1 MREIRTVIFDWDGTL
16 SDSISRIVE
25 CMRGAAE
32 LTGLPIPAEQQVRD
46 IIGLGLPEAVA
57 LLFPDI
63 DDPSLARRLTEAY
76 GQYFVAHEQTP
87 SPLFDGVLDT
97 LAGLRQ
103 SGYKLAV
110 ATGKSRRGLDR
121 VLKSHD
127 LTNFFDV
134 TRCADESLSKPHP
147 RMLEEILNHLETP
160 ASRAVM
166 VGDSE
171 YDIRMAHNA
180 RVRAVAVSY
189 GAQSREHLLQ
199 SRPEHCID
207 AFTEFHP
214 WVMSSANSAPVSKA
228 TFVPVSR
235 G

>member
-32 LTGLPIPAEQQVRD
+32 LIGVPLPGEQQVRD

-57 LLFPDI
+57 VLFPDI
-63 DDPSLARRLTEAY
+63 DDPSLTRRLTEAY
-76 GQYFVAHEQTP
+76 SQYFVAQEQTP

-97 LAGLRQ
+97 LAELRQ

-127 LTNFFDV
+127 LTNFFDA

-147 RMLEEILNHLETP
+147 RMLEEILNRLETP
-160 ASRAVM
+160 ATNAVM
-166 VGDSE
+166 LGDSE

-199 SRPEHCID
+199 SQPEHCID
-207 AFTEFHP
+207 AFSEFRSWILSP
-214 WVMSSANSAPVSKA
+214 VNSAPVGKTISI
-228 TFVPVSR
+228 PVSR

>member
-1 MREIRTVIFDWDGTL
+1 MSEIRTIIFDWDGTL

-25 CMRGAAE
+25 CMQGAAE
-32 LTGLPIPAEQQVRD
+32 MINVPLPAEQQVRD

-57 LLFPDI
+57 VLFPEI
-63 DDPSLARRLTEAY
+63 EDPALTRRLTEAY
-76 GQYFVAHEQTP
+76 SQYFVAREHTP
-87 SPLFDGVLDT
+87 SPLFDGVLEALEDFRQ
-97 LAGLRQ
+97 AGYQ
-103 SGYKLAV
+103 LAV

-171 YDIRMAHNA
+171 YDMRMAHNA
-180 RVRAVAVSY
+180 RVRAVAASY

-199 SRPEHCID
+199 TRPEHCID
-207 AFTEFHP
+207 AFSEFHP
-214 WVMSSANSAPVSKA
+214 WVMSSVNSAPVSK
-228 TFVPVSR
+228 TICVPVIR

>member
-1 MREIRTVIFDWDGTL
+1 MREIRTIIFDWDGTL

-25 CMRGAAE
+25 CMRGAAD
-32 LTGLPIPAEQQVRD
+32 LVGVPLPSERQVRD

-57 LLFPDI
+57 VLFPDI
-63 DDPSLARRLTEAY
+63 DDPSLTRRMTEAY
-76 GQYFVAHEQTP
+76 SQYFIAQEQTP
-87 SPLFDGVLDT
+87 SPLFEGVMET
-97 LAGLRQ
+97 LTDLRA

-121 VLKSHD
+121 VLSAHD
-127 LTNFFDV
+127 LSHFFDA
-134 TRCADESLSKPHP
+134 TRCADESVSKPHP
-147 RMLEEILNHLETP
+147 KMLEEILNRLETP
-160 ASRAVM
+160 ASHAVM
-166 VGDSE
+166 LGDSE

-199 SRPEHCID
+199 SQPEHCID
-207 AFTEFHP
+207 AFSEFHG
-214 WVMSSANSAPVSKA
+214 WVTSPANAAPI
-228 TFVPVSR
+228 TR